1 MKKNI
6 LFIVLMLLTLV
17 ANAEEVKING
27 LWYNLDASTNT
38 AEVIP
43 YKNNQKYSGDI
54 VIPEKV
60 TNGTLEYSVTS
71 IGNWA
76 FNSCSGLTSI
86 EIPSSV
92 TSIGIQ
98 AFWYCT
104 SLISVEIPINVSS
117 IGAAAFE
124 NCSGLTSIS
133 VDASNVTYD
142 SRNNCNAIIEKSS
155 NTLIAGCMN
164 TVIPS
169 SVTTIGECAFQG
181 CSSLTTIDIP
191 SSVTNIEWRAFYD
204 CSGLTSVTIP
214 NSVTSIGES
223 AFEGCSG
230 LTSVTIPNS
239 VTTIGVCAFR
249 GCSQLSSITFS
260 LRLEEIGW
268 GAFEGTQ
275 WYEDQ
280 ANGVI
285 YAGPILYSYKGTV
298 PSNTKLVI
306 KEGTLGIAG
315 GAFGRLADY
324 QKKGLVS
331 VTFPESLKIIGE
343 GAFVGCSGFTIIIIS
358 DGVTHIGSSA
368 FESCSNLA
376 KLTIGQNVSTIDEGA
391 FSDTPNLSE
400 ITLKNSNPI
409 AINEFVFDNYDAT
422 LIVPPGSL
430 EAYRSADVWKN
441 FTTCIEER
449 YIVFADENTKQ
460 ICISKWD
467 TDGDGEL
474 SEREASAVTSLGTVF
489 YGNTSITSFNE
500 LEYFTSLTEIPYN
513 AFFNCS
519 NLNSILIPEGVRS
532 IGDGAFSGCTSLS
545 DISIA
550 QSVTTIGNST
560 FAGCTSL
567 TEIIFPQN
575 VASIGNLVIAGCYA
589 ITSIIVDSNNT
600 TYDSRENCNAV
611 ILTSTNTLIIGCK
624 NTVIPSS
631 VERIGA
637 YAFLGCKD
645 LTEIA
650 LGEGTTSIGES
661 AFSACTGLTSLTI
674 PSGVTTIGSSAFRG
688 CTGLTSVTISE
699 GVASIGDYAFY
710 GCTSLTSLSIPSG
723 VTNIGESAFRG
734 CIGLTSIS
742 IPEGLGTLGASAF
755 YGCTGLASITI
766 PQSLRILSS
775 GTFAGCT
782 SLEEITLT
790 EGLESINSH
799 AFKGSKIKEIVLP
812 KTLRNMADFVFEG
825 CDELSSIVVKEGNA
839 TYDSR
844 DNCNAVILTARNAIK
859 EGCKNTTVPESVKE
873 IMPYAFYGCK
883 GLTSISLPESVVTI
897 GDWAFYCPNL
907 ISVTVAAEP
916 CTITEYTFSNRYNAT
931 LYVKYGT
938 RGRYAVAD
946 YWKQFKEIIE
956 YGEAPVFGDLNGDG
970 KVNIADVTV
979 LVNIILEN
987 KQ

>member
-1 MKKNI
+1 M
-6 LFIVLMLLTLV
+6 
-17 ANAEEVKING
+17 
-27 LWYNLDASTNT
+27 
-38 AEVIP
+38 
-43 YKNNQKYSGDI
+43 
-54 VIPEKV
+54 
-60 TNGTLEYSVTS
+60 
-71 IGNWA
+71 
-76 FNSCSGLTSI
+76 
-86 EIPSSV
+86 
-92 TSIGIQ
+92 
-98 AFWYCT
+98 
-104 SLISVEIPINVSS
+104 
-117 IGAAAFE
+117 
-124 NCSGLTSIS
+124 
-133 VDASNVTYD
+133 
-142 SRNNCNAIIEKSS
+142 
-155 NTLIAGCMN
+155 
-164 TVIPS
+164 
-169 SVTTIGECAFQG
+169 
-181 CSSLTTIDIP
+181 
-191 SSVTNIEWRAFYD
+191 
-204 CSGLTSVTIP
+204 
-214 NSVTSIGES
+214 
-223 AFEGCSG
+223 
-230 LTSVTIPNS
+230 
-239 VTTIGVCAFR
+239 
-249 GCSQLSSITFS
+249 
-260 LRLEEIGW
+260 
-268 GAFEGTQ
+268 
-275 WYEDQ
+275 
-280 ANGVI
+280 
-285 YAGPILYSYKGTV
+285 YSYKGTV

-343 GAFVGCSGFTIIIIS
+343 GAFVGCSGLTNIIIS
-358 DGVTHIGSSA
+358 DGVTHIGGSA
-368 FESCSNLA
+368 FESCTNLA
-376 KLTIGQNVSTIDEGA
+376 KLTIGQNVSTIEEGA
-391 FSDTPNLSE
+391 FSDTPNLTE

-422 LIVPPGSL
+422 LIVPAGSL

-489 YGNTSITSFNE
+489 YGNKSITSFNE
-500 LEYFTSLTEIPYN
+500 LEYFTSLTTIPNN

-519 NLNSILIPEGVRS
+519 NLNSILIPEGVKS
-532 IGDGAFSGCTSLS
+532 IGDGAFQDCSSLS

-624 NTVIPSS
+624 NTAIPSS

-650 LGEGTTSIGES
+650 LGEGTTSIGEF
-661 AFSACTGLTSLTI
+661 AFSACTGLTTLTI

-688 CTGLTSVTISE
+688 CTGLTSVAISE
-699 GVASIGDYAFY
+699 GVASIGGYAFY
-710 GCTSLTSLSIPSG
+710 GCTGLTSLSIPSG

-734 CIGLTSIS
+734 CTGLTSVTIS
-742 IPEGLGTLGASAF
+742 EGVASIGGSAF
-755 YGCTGLASITI
+755 YGCTGLVSITI
-766 PQSLRILSS
+766 PQSLRVLSS
-775 GTFAGCT
+775 NTFGGCT
-782 SLEEITLT
+782 SLEEITLS
-790 EGLESINSH
+790 EGLEAINYH
-799 AFKGSKIKEIVLP
+799 AFEGSKIRELILP
-812 KTLRNMADFVFEG
+812 KTLSNLDNNAFEG
-825 CDELSSIVVKEGNA
+825 CDELSSIVVNEGNP

-844 DNCNAVILTARNAIK
+844 DNCNAVILTAYNAIK
-859 EGCKNTTVPESVKE
+859 TGCKNTTIPESVKE

-897 GDWAFYCPNL
+897 GDYAFCECPNL
-907 ISVTVAAEP
+907 ISVKVAAEP
-916 CTITEYTFSNRYNAT
+916 CTITENTFSNRYNAT

-956 YGEAPVFGDLNGDG
+956 YGDAPVFGDLNGDG